1 MADWAATDTS
11 SNSYIKNKPVS
22 IVGATGAA
30 GVTGAVGQTGAVGS
44 TGAAGTTGIA
54 GVTGAVGPTGAVGN
68 TGATGA
74 LGPTGIAGVTGAVG
88 PTGVAGTTGIAG
100 VTGAVG
106 PTGASPM
113 TVTPGQTLTFPPCV
127 LPGPGTQTGS
137 GDANTTF
144 TIAVSGQAYGNGTYI
159 TTASSNYFNI
169 YESWKAFGSLS
180 SAYWTSDYLYSVVT
194 GAYAGSMATT
204 IDGTAYIGEWI
215 RITMPTAIWATSISM
230 TGGGGSF
237 PITPSRL

>member
-1 MADWAATDTS
+1 M
-11 SNSYIKNKPVS
+11 
-22 IVGATGAA
+22 
-30 GVTGAVGQTGAVGS
+30 
-44 TGAAGTTGIA
+44 
-54 GVTGAVGPTGAVGN
+54 GPTGAVGK
-68 TGATGA
+68 
-74 LGPTGIAGVTGAVG
+74 TGAVG
-88 PTGVAGTTGIAG
+88 A
-100 VTGAVG
+100 
-106 PTGASPM
+106 TGASPM

-230 TGGGGSF
+230 TGGGGVVPNYTVAALTSAGTWTALCSVTNNSTST
-237 PITPSRL
+237 ITNAALSGTTSYTTFRVCFNQLSTTTQGRHL